1 LQLTQRYFEKSYN
14 IDVAVATNTQ
24 VGMVT
29 WLPDATQ
36 SYTSRSA
43 FFKATKRATPTVT
56 LYGSNG
62 ASGKMTNLDS
72 TTNINGS
79 TSRTGMSLT
88 NAYVNGVSVGA
99 SETVGFHWTA
109 ESEL

>member
-1 LQLTQRYFEKSYN
+1 MP
-14 IDVAVATNTQ
+14 ATNTST
-24 VGMVT
+24 GMVV

-62 ASGKMTNLDS
+62 ASGKITNLDS
-72 TTNINGS
+72 GTNLNGATTRN
-79 TSRTGMSLT
+79 GMSLA
-88 NAYVNGVSVGA
+88 NAYVNGVSVGG
-99 SETVGFHWTA
+99 SETVGYHWTA

>member
-1 LQLTQRYFEKSYN
+1 
-14 IDVAVATNTQ
+14 
-24 VGMVT
+24 MVV

-62 ASGKMTNLDS
+62 ASGKITNLDS
-72 TTNINGS
+72 STNINGA
-79 TSRTGMSLT
+79 TSRIGMSIA
-88 NAYVNGVSVGA
+88 NAYVNGVSVGG
-99 SETVGFHWTA
+99 SETVGYHWTS